1 MERNL
6 PILCTGRLFF
16 YALKSQDKI
25 SAKETGRT
33 GYKYA
38 NRNEKRLNVFFHS
51 SEMHIQLVQMLQ

>member
-25 SAKETGRT
+25 STKETGRT

-38 NRNEKRLNVFFHS
+38 NRNENRLYVLLYS
-51 SEMHIQLVQMLQ
+51 PEMHIQLVQMLQ